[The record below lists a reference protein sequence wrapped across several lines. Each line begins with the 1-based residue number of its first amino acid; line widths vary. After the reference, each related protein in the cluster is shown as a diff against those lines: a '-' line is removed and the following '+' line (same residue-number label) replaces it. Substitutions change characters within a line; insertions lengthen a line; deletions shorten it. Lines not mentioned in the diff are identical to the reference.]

1 MQLKL
6 KSSAALSLAVLSFA
20 CVRSSAA
27 FSKQSSLVG
36 GTTGTISIRTTSP
49 HNALE
54 APQDKRH
61 DEQECS
67 TCERMHP
74 LPSDGIGNSRRK
86 IFDSA
91 RKIAA
96 AYAGACAARPIR
108 LLQPPPANA
117 ISADEASRSYDVYA
131 STYDDLDGGSAASAL
146 GIDAA
151 RSSLLSKAR
160 GRVLEVGVGTGLNVN
175 RYSFASGGVTALTLV
190 DISDGMLNEARA
202 KVAKLGLPP
211 HVKVEFVRADATK
224 DLADRFGR
232 NAFDTVVD
240 TFSLCVMGNGGAR
253 DCLVQMRDVVKAADQ
268 GGRILLIENTRSNN
282 PLLGLYQD
290 ATAEKASQMGGK
302 GCVYNQDVTSMV
314 KNTEGLDVLR
324 EEAFAA
330 GLFRSFEVVRTD

>member
-1 MQLKL
+1 MHLKQ
-6 KSSAALSLAVLSFA
+6 KFSAALSLAVLSFA
-20 CVRSSAA
+20 CVRSSAT

-36 GTTGTISIRTTSP
+36 GTKIRIRTTSP
-49 HNALE
+49 HNALR

-67 TCERMHP
+67 NDS
-74 LPSDGIGNSRRK
+74 LPCDGTDNSRRK

-96 AYAGACAARPIR
+96 AYAGACATGSTR
-108 LLQPPPANA
+108 LHVLQPPPANA

-175 RYSFASGGVTALTLV
+175 RYSFANGGVTALTLV

-202 KVAKLGLPP
+202 KISKLGLPSN
-211 HVKVEFVRADATK
+211 VKVQFVRADATK

-240 TFSLCVMGNGGAR
+240 TFSLCVMGNDGAK

-268 GGRILLIENTRSNN
+268 SGRILLIENTRSNN

-290 ATAEKASQMGGK
+290 ATADKASQMGGK

-330 GLFRSFEVVRTD
+330 GLFRSFEAVRTD